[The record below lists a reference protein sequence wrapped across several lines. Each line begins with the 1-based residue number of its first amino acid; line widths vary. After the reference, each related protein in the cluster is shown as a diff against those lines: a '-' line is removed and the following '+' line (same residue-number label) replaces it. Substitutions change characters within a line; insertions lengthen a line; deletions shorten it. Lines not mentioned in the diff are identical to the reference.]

1 MSWDIW
7 LAVEVD
13 GKDVEVVPS
22 VNYTHNCNGMIR
34 AAGFDRWPYELDGM
48 HCGDFCRRLETTLGR
63 LRADPGWF
71 RTMNPPNGWG
81 DYDSLVQVLSELLD
95 SFDRFPSATVR
106 VSA

>member
-22 VNYTHNCNGMIR
+22 VNYTHNCNPMIR
-34 AAGFDRWPYELDGM
+34 SAGFEEWPYKLDGM
-48 HCGDFCRRLETTLGR
+48 HCGDFCRRLDVTLQR
-63 LRADPGWF
+63 LKADPGWF

-81 DYDSLVQVLSELLD
+81 DYDSLVRVLGELLD
-95 SFDRFPSATVR
+95 AFDRYPSATVR

>member
-22 VNYTHNCNGMIR
+22 VNYTHNCNPMIR
-34 AAGFDRWPYELDGM
+34 AAGFEEWPYDLDGM
-48 HCGDFCRRLETTLGR
+48 LCREFCRRLDATLR
-63 LRADPGWF
+63 ELRADPKTF
-71 RTMNPPNGWG
+71 RFMNPVNGWG
-81 DYDSLVQVLSELLD
+81 DYDSLVRVLGEVLD
-95 SFDRFPSATVR
+95 SFDRYPSATVR